1 MYASW
6 LPYCYV
12 LEKNIY
18 MIFAL
23 LICFAVASNFT
34 YFVLLVLLKTGIYE
48 LVLLLYNM
56 KLVLMNYKYDK
67 NWIILFLLT

>member
-1 MYASW
+1 
-6 LPYCYV
+6 
-12 LEKNIY
+12 

-67 NWIILFLLT
+67 N